1 MARKSIRRS
10 QAVVPFGVGAI
21 VEFPNQ
27 SLMSAGLDAW
37 PDAPACVIQDAR
49 LAHRLGV
56 QYFREPPPAPGHGTT
71 GAYLPFVRFPLWHI
85 CPRCRTLKKTSWN
98 EVSPPRCNSD
108 LRPRTGMPPCASLP
122 ERRRW
127 LMVPVRFVSVC
138 PNGHI
143 DEFPW
148 VEWAHAKRG
157 ELASAKPCAS
167 PKLRLNY
174 TGKAGLLGLLV
185 KCESCGQK
193 AHSLMGSAGKNG
205 LKGLKCS
212 GNRPWLGPAGK
223 EACNHP
229 ASPVS
234 VPRGATN
241 LYFAKVA
248 SSILIPPYTT
258 PIRKLIDDAHN
269 WSVLMSGMQEG
280 GKPDEA
286 RLRFF
291 AEMRRIDT
299 NELRAAVELKLSGMG
314 APSSQPESE
323 EEYRYAEYK
332 ALLAEE
338 GHSEDA
344 LVLRRQ
350 HLDGYDSD
358 VAPYFSDIILVE
370 KLAETRALTGFA
382 RMNPPPMREFDRSDR
397 SQLALNSVPW
407 LPAVRVYGEGI
418 FVTLNRERLDV
429 WAPAASARIQRML
442 NNHKSACSESGR
454 TPRPLTPMFVLLHTL
469 AHALIRRLSFEC
481 GYGSSSLRER
491 LYSSE
496 CPATKMAG
504 ILIYTAAGDCEGTL
518 GGLVRQGKPGRFER
532 IVRGAIEDARWCGS
546 DPLCAES
553 AGQGTDSVNLAACHA
568 CTLVPETSCEEGN
581 RFLDRL
587 VLVGELKK
595 PEIGFLHKLLA
606 QMDTRVSSEA

>member
-1 MARKSIRRS
+1 
-10 QAVVPFGVGAI
+10 
-21 VEFPNQ
+21 
-27 SLMSAGLDAW
+27 
-37 PDAPACVIQDAR
+37 
-49 LAHRLGV
+49 
-56 QYFREPPPAPGHGTT
+56 
-71 GAYLPFVRFPLWHI
+71 
-85 CPRCRTLKKTSWN
+85 
-98 EVSPPRCNSD
+98 
-108 LRPRTGMPPCASLP
+108 
-122 ERRRW
+122 
-127 LMVPVRFVSVC
+127 MVPVRFVSVC
-138 PNGHI
+138 PKGHI

-148 VEWAHAKRG
+148 VEWAHCKRG
-157 ELASAKPCAS
+157 ELGSAKPCAA

-185 KCESCGQK
+185 KCEACGQK

-205 LKGLKCS
+205 LAGIKCS

-223 EACNHP
+223 EACDHP

-269 WSVLMSGMQEG
+269 WSVLTSGMQEG

-291 AEMRRIDT
+291 AEMRRIDV
-299 NELRAAVELKLSGMG
+299 NELRSAVEQKLAGLG
-314 APSSQPESE
+314 APSAQPESE

-338 GHSEDA
+338 GRSEDD

-350 HLDGYDSD
+350 RLDAYDADIAS
-358 VAPYFSDIILVE
+358 YFSDIVLVE

-382 RMNPPPMREFDRSDR
+382 RINPPPMREFDRGDQ
-397 SQLALNSVPW
+397 SQLALNPVPW
-407 LPAVRVYGEGI
+407 LPAIRVYGEGI
-418 FVTLNRERLDV
+418 FITLNRERLDA
-429 WAPAASARIQRML
+429 WAAIASSRIQRMVS
-442 NNHKSACSESGR
+442 NHKAACKESGR
-454 TPRPLTPMFVLLHTL
+454 LPRRLTPSFVLLHTL

-491 LYSSE
+491 LYCSDD
-496 CPATKMAG
+496 PAIRMAG

-518 GGLVRQGKPGRFER
+518 GGLVRQGKHGRFEG
-532 IVRGAIEDARWCGS
+532 IMRGAIEDARWCGS

-587 VLVGELKK
+587 TLIGELKK
-595 PEIGFLHKLLA
+595 PEIGYFHELLV
-606 QMDTRVSSEA
+606 QMETATTPEA

>member
-27 SLMSAGLDAW
+27 SLMPAGLDAW
-37 PDAPACVIQDAR
+37 PDAPACAIQDAR

-56 QYFREPPPAPGHGTT
+56 QYFREPPPAPRHGAT
-71 GAYLPFVRFPLWHI
+71 GAYLPFVRFPLWHF
-85 CPRCRTLKKTSWN
+85 CPRCRTLIKTSWN

-108 LRPRTGMPPCASLP
+108 LKPRTGVPPCASLP

-127 LMVPVRFVSVC
+127 RMVPVRFVSVC
-138 PNGHI
+138 PKGHI

-148 VEWAHAKRG
+148 EEWAHSKRG
-157 ELASAKPCAS
+157 ELASAKPCPS

-185 KCESCGQK
+185 KCEACGQK
-193 AHSLMGSAGKNG
+193 AHSLMGSAGKDG
-205 LKGLKCS
+205 LKGMKCS
-212 GNRPWLGPAGK
+212 GNRPWFGPAGK
-223 EACNHP
+223 EVCDHP

-269 WSVLMSGMQEG
+269 WSVLTSGIEEG
-280 GKPDEA
+280 GKLDEA
-286 RLRFF
+286 RMRFF
-291 AEMRRIDT
+291 AEMRRIDL
-299 NELRAAVELKLSGMG
+299 NALRSAVELKLSGLS
-314 APSSQPESE
+314 ASSAQPESE

-338 GHSEDA
+338 SRSEDD

-350 HLDGYDSD
+350 RLDAYDSD
-358 VAPYFSDIILVE
+358 ISLYFSDIVLVE

-382 RMNPPPMREFDRSDR
+382 RINPPPMREFDSGDR
-397 SQLALNSVPW
+397 RQLALNPVPW
-407 LPAVRVYGEGI
+407 LPAIRVYGEGI
-418 FVTLNRERLDV
+418 FIALDRKKLDG
-429 WAPAASARIQRML
+429 WASIASSRIQRMSS
-442 NNHKSACSESGR
+442 NHNAACNESGR
-454 TPRPLTPMFVLLHTL
+454 LPRRLTPSFVLLHTL

-491 LYSSE
+491 LYCSDD
-496 CPATKMAG
+496 PAIQMAG

-518 GGLVRQGKPGRFER
+518 GGLVRQGKHGRFEG
-532 IVRGAIEDARWCGS
+532 IIRGAIEDARWCGS

-587 VLVGELKK
+587 TLIGELKK
-595 PEIGFLHKLLA
+595 PEIGFFHKLLL
-606 QMDTRVSSEA
+606 QMESSISADG